1 MDGIKKK
8 QVSAKYTHTHVGKYN
23 KNWDYCLAF
32 IFRVSPSV
40 FFSNCRRAHK
50 TLEESE
56 RHCHKKIAD
65 SVSSSALKAI
75 FCTTSSSSSGKKY
88 Y

>member
-1 MDGIKKK
+1 MDGIKK
-8 QVSAKYTHTHVGKYN
+8 QVSTRFIHTHMWENIIRTGIIV
-23 KNWDYCLAF
+23 WLLF
-32 IFRVSPSV
+32 LESLRL

-75 FCTTSSSSSGKKY
+75 FCRTSSSSSGKKY

>member
-1 MDGIKKK
+1 MDGIKK
-8 QVSAKYTHTHVGKYN
+8 QVSTRFIHTHMWENIIRTGIIV
-23 KNWDYCLAF
+23 WLLF
-32 IFRVSPSV
+32 LESLRL

-56 RHCHKKIAD
+56 RHPHKNKIAD

-75 FCTTSSSSSGKKY
+75 FCRTSSSSSGKKY